1 MQNTIRW
8 LIFTPLAAV
17 LTVLLFLAMR
27 ALISKDF
34 VPQDKSE
41 TASFE
46 INPKVEDIKT
56 IERETKVDQ
65 VKKVIT
71 PPPPP
76 QIERAKADKPTEKI
90 ASIEGAIPEFE
101 SPKIDASNFKITV
114 SDRDAQPLVRIPPQS
129 PPRFLQ
135 GDNSGYCKVRFD
147 VSPEG
152 APFNIQTTVCTTKV
166 LERATIKNVQKW
178 KYNPKIVD
186 GRSVSRSGVE
196 TTIRFNLQDERGK
209 ILPVPA
215 GY

>member
-1 MQNTIRW
+1 MNGPIRL
-8 LIFTPLAAV
+8 LILTPLAA
-17 LTVLLFLAMR
+17 LFTVGLFLAMKG
-27 ALISKDF
+27 LISKEF
-34 VPQDKSE
+34 QPQDKGE

-46 INPKVEDIKT
+46 INPKVEDIKV
-56 IERETKVDQ
+56 IERETKIDK

-76 QIERAKADKPTEKI
+76 MIERAKADKPTEKI

-114 SDRDAQPLVRIPPQS
+114 SDRDAQPLVRIPPVV

-152 APFNIQTTVCTTKV
+152 QPFNVVATYCTQR
-166 LERATIKNVQKW
+166 LFERASIKSVQKW

-186 GRSVSRSGVE
+186 GRSVARSGVE
-196 TTIRFNLQDERGK
+196 SKITFRLTDERGK
-209 ILPVPA
+209 IIPE
-215 GY
+215 

>member
-1 MQNTIRW
+1 MKNAIRW
-8 LIFTPLAAV
+8 IIFTPVAAL

-27 ALISKDF
+27 ALISKEF
-34 VPQDKSE
+34 QPQDKSE

-46 INPKVEDIKT
+46 INPKVEDIQV
-56 IERETKVDQ
+56 IERETKVDK

-101 SPKIDASNFKITV
+101 APKIDKQSFKIAV
-114 SDRDAQPLVRIPPQS
+114 SDRDAQPLVRIPPIF
-129 PPRFLQ
+129 PPRFMQ

-152 APFNIQTTVCTTKV
+152 QPFNVDAYICTTKQ
-166 LERATIKNVQKW
+166 IKNATVKSVQKW

-186 GRSVSRSGVE
+186 GRPVARSGVE
-196 TTIRFNLQDERGK
+196 STIKFNLQDERGRT
-209 ILPVPA
+209 LPMPS

>member
-1 MQNTIRW
+1 MNGAIR
-8 LIFTPLAAV
+8 LLVLTPLAAV
-17 LTVLLFLAMR
+17 FTVGLFLAMKG
-27 ALISKDF
+27 LISKEF
-34 VPQDKSE
+34 QPQDKGE

-46 INPKVEDIKT
+46 INPKVEDIKV
-56 IERETKVDQ
+56 IERETKVDK

-76 QIERAKADKPTEKI
+76 MIERAKADKPTEKI

-101 SPKIDASNFKITV
+101 TPKIDASNFKITV
-114 SDRDAQPLVRIPPQS
+114 SDRDAQPLVRIPPIF

-152 APFNIQTTVCTTKV
+152 QPFNVVTTKCTSRT
-166 LERATIKNVQKW
+166 LESATKKSVQKW

-186 GRSVSRSGVE
+186 GRPTARSGVE
-196 TTIRFNLQDERGK
+196 STIRFDLQDERGRK
-209 ILPVPA
+209 LPLPS

>member
-1 MQNTIRW
+1 MKNAIRW
-8 LIFTPLAAV
+8 IVFTPVAA
-17 LTVLLFLAMR
+17 LFTVLLFLAMR
-27 ALISKDF
+27 ALISKEF
-34 VPQDKSE
+34 QPQDKGE
-41 TASFE
+41 TATFE
-46 INPKVEDIKT
+46 INPKVEDIKV
-56 IERETKVDQ
+56 IERETRVDK

-76 QIERAKADKPTEKI
+76 MIERAKADKPTEKI

-101 SPKIDASNFKITV
+101 TPKIDASNFKITV
-114 SDRDAQPLVRIPPQS
+114 SDRDAQPLVRIPPIF

-152 APFNIQTTVCTTKV
+152 QPFNVVTTVCTSRQ
-166 LERATIKNVQKW
+166 LERATVKSVQKW

-196 TTIRFNLQDERGK
+196 STIRFDLQDERGRT
-209 ILPVPA
+209 LPLPS

>member
-1 MQNTIRW
+1 MHNTIRW

-41 TASFE
+41 NASFE

-76 QIERAKADKPTEKI
+76 QIERAKADKPSEKI

-114 SDRDAQPLVRIPPQS
+114 SDRDAQPLVRIPPIS

-152 APFNIQTTVCTTKV
+152 APFNITTTVCTTKV

-209 ILPVPA
+209 ILPVPN

>member
-1 MQNTIRW
+1 MSNAIRW
-8 LIFTPLAAV
+8 LVFMPIALLV
-17 LTVLLFLAMR
+17 TVLLFLFMR
-27 ALISKDF
+27 WLISDEFK
-34 VPQDKSE
+34 PQDKVE

-46 INPKVEDIKT
+46 INPKVEDIKV
-56 IERETKVDQ
+56 IERETVVDK

-76 QIERAKADKPTEKI
+76 MIERAKADKPTERI
-90 ASIEGAIPEFE
+90 ASLEGAIPEFE
-101 SPKIDASNFKITV
+101 APTIDKQSFKIQV
-114 SDRDAQPLVRIPPQS
+114 SDRDAQPLVRIPPIM

-152 APFNIQTTVCTTKV
+152 QPFNVDAYLCTSNQLKSSTVKS
-166 LERATIKNVQKW
+166 VQKW

-186 GRSVSRSGVE
+186 GRSVSRTGVE
-196 TTIRFNLQDERGK
+196 STIKFDLADERGRK
-209 ILPVPA
+209 LPLPS